1 MAELALSNNFFE
13 FNSDTFQQISETAM
27 GTKFEGEES
36 TGKGIFPGGKGM
48 SKVLAGGS
56 LPISPK

>member
-1 MAELALSNNFFE
+1 MAELALSNNLFE

-36 TGKGIFPGGKGM
+36 SGKGIFLGGKGM
-48 SKVLAGGS
+48 SNVSAGGGLS
-56 LPISPK
+56 ISPK